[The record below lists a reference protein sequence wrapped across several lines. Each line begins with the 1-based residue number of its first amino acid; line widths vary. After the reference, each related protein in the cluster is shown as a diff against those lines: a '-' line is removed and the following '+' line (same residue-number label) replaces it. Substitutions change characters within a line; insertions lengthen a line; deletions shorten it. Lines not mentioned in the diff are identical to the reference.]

1 MVLLREGDKLFA
13 QFFDG
18 DSVRPG
24 FSGIGKFR
32 GRKDYSSDERTVLGY
47 FFTNTESNV
56 YCATD
61 NMPGELWALLM
72 GQYARSNVTA
82 RDRLLQL
89 FRDVKEKDKSGG
101 VLSLEQFAEMIRGQ
115 GDIRGALEA
124 HLAKAGKW
132 IEVYG
137 VDYGHASL
145 RDSGVIR
152 ICMEGV
158 SQRATKLLEKARE
171 GAYQEISTRATPAS
185 VDSVG
190 VPFEIRGTEYEGEM
204 LALDRE
210 LFALYD
216 EVFEAGQTFLSLEY
230 KHLREA
236 ADARIQKE
244 LGDPNVRLP
253 DAAWE
258 KAVREKAFDLARS
271 LLPQNMTTSLGITL
285 NTRRFQDMLTEW
297 QSSELAE
304 LRVLGRAAQI
314 EAMKISPT
322 LMKYGGPSEFV
333 ASESERQ
340 RDLFEEFVG
349 EIDNSTPYGERPLE
363 SRLIT
368 YTPDIED
375 LVLASILFHGSD
387 GSVSFKELRKCVRG
401 LDFSERR
408 KIAES
413 YVAGMGSH
421 DLFSKV
427 AEVGTFTF
435 ERNYDIGAMRDL
447 QRQRGDRQ
455 QLGPYTVTGFHMR
468 SEIGEMGLG
477 DRFRSLMERVRALS
491 DDLKLAGYHEAAEY
505 VPVMANTIRH
515 VVTKDPTQCF
525 YEAGLRTQ
533 PAGADSYRE
542 IARQEIEQVLG
553 VMPSFKGL
561 IPYDGEHYPLNRL
574 PEQVNGFIRREK
586 TKRAG

>member
-1 MVLLREGDKLFA
+1 MVSLREGDTELFE
-13 QFFDG
+13 QFFESDRI
-18 DSVRPG
+18 RPG
-24 FSGIGKFR
+24 FSGIGGFR
-32 GRKDYSSDERTVLGY
+32 GRRDYGDDERTVLGY

-89 FRDVKEKDKSGG
+89 FRDVKAKDKTGT
-101 VLSLEQFAEMIRGQ
+101 VLSLEQFAEMIRQQ

-124 HLAKAGKW
+124 HLAKAGRW
-132 IEVYG
+132 IEEYG

-158 SQRATKLLEKARE
+158 SQRATKPLEKARE

-190 VPFEIRGTEYEGEM
+190 VPFEIRGTEYEERM

-216 EVFEAGQTFLSLEY
+216 EVFETGKRFLAEKY
-230 KHLREA
+230 AHLRDEA
-236 ADARIQKE
+236 DGKIRRE
-244 LGDPNVRLP
+244 LGDPEARLP
-253 DAAWE
+253 DRAWD
-258 KAVREKAFDLARS
+258 KAVTEKAFDLARS

-304 LRVLGRAAQI
+304 LGVLGRAAQI

-333 ASESERQ
+333 ISEPERR
-340 RDLFEEFVG
+340 RDLFEEFIG
-349 EIDNSTPYGERPLE
+349 EPHNPSVPYGEMPLK
-363 SRLIT
+363 SRLIAH
-368 YTPDIED
+368 TPDIED

-387 GSVSFKELRKCVRG
+387 GSISFEEAREHVRD
-401 LDFSERR
+401 LDAADRR

-413 YVAGMGSH
+413 YVEGMGRH

-455 QLGPYTVTGFHMR
+455 QLGPYAVTGYHMR
-468 SEIGEMGLG
+468 REIEEMGWVINSEI
-477 DRFRSLMERVRALS
+477 
-491 DDLKLAGYHEAAEY
+491 
-505 VPVMANTIRH
+505 
-515 VVTKDPTQCF
+515 
-525 YEAGLRTQ
+525 
-533 PAGADSYRE
+533 
-542 IARQEIEQVLG
+542 
-553 VMPSFKGL
+553 
-561 IPYDGEHYPLNRL
+561 
-574 PEQVNGFIRREK
+574 
-586 TKRAG
+586 